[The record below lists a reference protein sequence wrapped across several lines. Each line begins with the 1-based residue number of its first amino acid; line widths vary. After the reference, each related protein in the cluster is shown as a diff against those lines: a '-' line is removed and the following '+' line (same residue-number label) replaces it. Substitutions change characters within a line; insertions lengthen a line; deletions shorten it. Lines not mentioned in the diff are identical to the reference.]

1 MAFKK
6 NCVMDGA
13 SNMHAICVHTI
24 HQKVKLTISGA
35 KLYVLTEKQAKIY
48 NYFSKIIFNVLS
60 VSCYHEGS
68 EICPGTEK

>member
-6 NCVMDGA
+6 NCVTDGA

-24 HQKVKLTISGA
+24 HHKVKLTISGA
-35 KLYVLTEKQAKIY
+35 KLYVLTEKQAKTY
-48 NYFSKIIFNVLS
+48 NYFSKISNVLS
-60 VSCYHEGS
+60 VSCYHGGS